1 MFGKRLVSGI
11 ILVIFAILIVGKGG
25 GILYVV
31 AGLISMM
38 GLFELYRVMGMEKNL
53 LGLTGYGTVAAY

>member
-38 GLFELYRVMGMEKNL
+38 GLFEL
-53 LGLTGYGTVAAY
+53 